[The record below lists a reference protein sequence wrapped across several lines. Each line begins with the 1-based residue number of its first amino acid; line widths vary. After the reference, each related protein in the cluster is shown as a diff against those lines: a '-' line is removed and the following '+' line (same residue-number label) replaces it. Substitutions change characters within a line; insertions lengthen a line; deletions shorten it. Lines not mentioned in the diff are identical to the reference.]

1 MNINKEHVTDLHVG
15 VDFLYSG
22 CVSVIAWVAKD
33 GVRQYHISQNTK
45 FLSIRKYERQTGWK
59 KIISEDLTKNPLE
72 ISDEELLLVEI
83 LPGLND
89 MERALYRYSQ
99 EIVRAWLA
107 SSSRNISMQERKA
120 QEDLNAFILNYV
132 EVKD

>member
-1 MNINKEHVTDLHVG
+1 MSINKEQVTDLHVG

-22 CVSVIAWVAKD
+22 CVSVIAWRDKD
-33 GVRQYHISQNTK
+33 GARQYHISQNRK
-45 FLSIRKYERQTGWK
+45 FLSIRKYERQNGWK
-59 KIISEDLTKNPLE
+59 KIISEDLTKNPLQ

-99 EIVRAWLA
+99 EIVRAWEA
-107 SSSRNISMQERKA
+107 SSSRNISMHEINA
-120 QEDLNAFILNYV
+120 QEGLKNFILNYV
-132 EVKD
+132 EVRN